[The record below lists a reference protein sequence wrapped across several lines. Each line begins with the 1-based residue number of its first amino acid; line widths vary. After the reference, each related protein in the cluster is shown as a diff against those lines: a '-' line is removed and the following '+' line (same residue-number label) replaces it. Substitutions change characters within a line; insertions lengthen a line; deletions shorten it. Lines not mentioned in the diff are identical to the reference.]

1 MTQKEKIIKALQ
13 FAQSMRST
21 AKRIEWEGND
31 YDMQWHKPY
40 VNEILSGA
48 NELIAILTDKKK
60 NPSKTSSRPVKRTVK

>member
-13 FAQSMRST
+13 FAQSMRNT

-40 VNEILSGA
+40 VKEILSSA
-48 NELIAILTDKKK
+48 DELIAILTDKKK
-60 NPSKTSSRPVKRTVK
+60 SLSKASLRPAKRTIK